1 MTAWRKVLGTA
12 ASAVDRAVVA
22 AMHARGARDRARA
35 ERMSHGERVEALR
48 AIHTMYGGDEGIEDA
63 ARFFPSPSAI
73 EPAFREA
80 RDHVWDASWTSAFT
94 PYLADVAEKYLAH
107 VENRTARGRVFFA
120 SDPAAPSTRPAVI
133 AIHGYM
139 GGHWL
144 LEEATWPIPWL
155 MKRGLDVALPVL
167 PFHAARGG
175 ARRGAPPF
183 PSADPRL
190 TNEGFRQAI
199 CDIVSLARWLR
210 ARGAPKVGV
219 MGVSLGGYTSAL
231 LATVTS
237 EIDFVMPMIPLA
249 SIADFAREQNRLG
262 EGDEVMEQHA
272 ALERA
277 NWIVSPFA
285 RPLAIAKSR
294 ALVVAAE
301 HDRIT
306 PAAHAARIARHFGC
320 ETVTIGGG
328 HLLQIGRSD
337 AFRALADM
345 LERESIIAPRQRR
358 R

>member
-1 MTAWRKVLGTA
+1 
-12 ASAVDRAVVA
+12 
-22 AMHARGARDRARA
+22 
-35 ERMSHGERVEALR
+35 
-48 AIHTMYGGDEGIEDA
+48 
-63 ARFFPSPSAI
+63 
-73 EPAFREA
+73 
-80 RDHVWDASWTSAFT
+80 
-94 PYLADVAEKYLAH
+94 
-107 VENRTARGRVFFA
+107 
-120 SDPAAPSTRPAVI
+120 
-133 AIHGYM
+133 
-139 GGHWL
+139 
-144 LEEATWPIPWL
+144 
-155 MKRGLDVALPVL
+155 
-167 PFHAARGG
+167 
-175 ARRGAPPF
+175 
-183 PSADPRL
+183 
-190 TNEGFRQAI
+190 
-199 CDIVSLARWLR
+199 
-210 ARGAPKVGV
+210 